1 MREYDS
7 YTIYNA
13 LKLHFETDSYDAIK
27 YNYKTNISPQSFY
40 KRKDKYFFAKIAKNY
55 EKDVIGYYVS
65 NFKEG
70 VSYVGDMI
78 NEDGELNYR
87 RHQRV
92 LQSLTKIF
100 KDDLSKLDENFD
112 KYLISEDNQ
121 HPEIIR
127 KWMQGDIH
135 LETVV
140 ILNSLCG
147 FIQKEDSK
155 ISDTII
161 WPDIKRKILK
171 YTPFVSFD
179 HDKLKKIIME
189 RFTNV

>member
-1 MREYDS
+1 MKEYDA
-7 YTIYNA
+7 YTLYNA
-13 LKLHFETDSYDAIK
+13 LRLHFETDSYDAIK
-27 YNYKTNISPQSFY
+27 YNYKTNISPQSFF

-55 EKDVIGYYVS
+55 EKDVIGYLVS

-78 NEDGELNYR
+78 NEDGETNYR
-87 RHQRV
+87 HHQRV
-92 LQSLTKIF
+92 LQSLSKCY
-100 KDDLSKLDENFD
+100 KDDLNKIDNLD
-112 KYLISEDNQ
+112 KCLISEDNQ
-121 HPEIIR
+121 HPKIIQLL
-127 KWMQGDIH
+127 MQGDIH

-140 ILNSLCG
+140 ILNSILE
-147 FIQKEDSK
+147 FVQREDSK

-171 YTPFVSFD
+171 YQPFVSFD
-179 HDKLKKIIME
+179 YDKFKKITIE

>member
-1 MREYDS
+1 MKEYDS
-7 YTIYNA
+7 YTLYNA
-13 LKLHFETDSYDAIK
+13 LKLHFESDTYDAIK
-27 YNYKTNISPQSFY
+27 YKYKTNISPQSFY
-40 KRKDKYFFAKIAKNY
+40 KRKDKYFFAKIANKY
-55 EKDVIGYYVS
+55 EKDIVGYYVS

-78 NEDGELNYR
+78 NEDGEINYK

-92 LQSLTKIF
+92 MQSLTKTY
-100 KDDLSKLDENFD
+100 KDDLSKLEDSLD

-121 HPEIIR
+121 HPKIINL
-127 KWMQGDIH
+127 WMQGEIH

-140 ILNSLCG
+140 ILNSILG

-171 YTPFVSFD
+171 YQPFVSFD
-179 HDKLKKIIME
+179 YDKFKKITLE
-189 RFTNV
+189 WFTKK